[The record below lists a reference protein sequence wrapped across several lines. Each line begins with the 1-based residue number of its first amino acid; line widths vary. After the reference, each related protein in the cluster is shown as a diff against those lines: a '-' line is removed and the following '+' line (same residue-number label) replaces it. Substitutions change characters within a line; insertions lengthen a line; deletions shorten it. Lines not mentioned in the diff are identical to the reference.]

1 MLTGLPNPHPS
12 PIPIPL
18 VRVPDIRLDAWA
30 YRLLRSL
37 QVNRSNDRLVH
48 RPYYRPFST
57 LDQGHV
63 HPPFL
68 LGGDHHFE
76 WRHPSHQYPLAT
88 VNFSIN
94 PLYQFASPR
103 VIITNHLLF
112 SCPSIQ
118 ILYWDCPQHL
128 PVAATELLFIQE
140 EELDLGTA
148 FFIADL
154 EEFCQ
159 AYFLPISPYTP
170 SFSAALNP
178 DLPPDV
184 NALLNTPPLAIYNPN
199 TIPLVS
205 QQ

>member
-18 VRVPDIRLDAWA
+18 VHVPDIRLDAWA

-48 RPYYRPFST
+48 WPYYRPFST

-68 LGGDHHFE
+68 LGGDHHFK
-76 WRHPSHQYPLAT
+76 WQHLSHQYPLTT
-88 VNFSIN
+88 VDFSIN
-94 PLYQFASPR
+94 PLYQFASPQ

-118 ILYWDCPQHL
+118 ILYWDCPLHL
-128 PVAATELLFIQE
+128 PVAATKLLFIQE

-148 FFIADL
+148 SFIADL

-159 AYFLPISPYTP
+159 AYFLPI
-170 SFSAALNP
+170 F
-178 DLPPDV
+178 
-184 NALLNTPPLAIYNPN
+184 PPLPFITP
-199 TIPLVS
+199 TLFPTVS
-205 QQ
+205 MPIDL